1 MVGGGGGCA
10 THGGMALTD
19 VVLTDV
25 VVVEVDD
32 TVGVVVLL
40 TFVVEVVTL
49 AG

>member
-1 MVGGGGGCA
+1 
-10 THGGMALTD
+10 MALTD